1 VTARART
8 PVGRRS
14 GRAEQAL
21 AGDAL
26 WRVLSRKTGPFFLI
40 AGPCVIENPRHP
52 GKVAARLKE
61 ITRELGI
68 TLVFKASY
76 DKANRSSLGSF
87 RGPGLEQ
94 GLEILAG
101 VRAKHGVPILTD
113 VHEVDQVERA
123 AAVADVLQIPA
134 FLCRQTDLVLAAART
149 GRIVN
154 IKKGQ
159 FMAPWDMKGVVE
171 KAATT
176 GNAKIMV
183 TERGFTFGYN
193 DLVVDMRSFPTLR
206 SFGYPVVFDVTHS
219 VQRPGGLGDRS
230 GGDGG
235 GRARPVHG
243 GPREPGASPVG
254 WTQRVPAGAAPEAP
268 APPARHSRSR
278 AEVTVPGSGSGG
290 YGPASY
296 RPWFRGFR
304 TPGVPS
310 PDMSRE
316 TARKVL
322 EVEAQAILGL
332 VPRVGESYDRA
343 VDLLLACTGRVVVT
357 GMGKSGLIAQKISA
371 TLSSTGTPSLFLH
384 PAEATHG
391 DLGRIVKGD
400 VLLAVSYS
408 GETEE
413 ILALVPWMRRLVS
426 PLIAMTGNPRSSL
439 AAAADVHLDVSIS
452 QEACPFGLAP
462 TASTTAALAMGDA
475 LAMGLLERRGFTI
488 EDFAVLHPGGRL
500 GKKLLRVEDVMHAG
514 EQAPRVGPETAMKE
528 VLFEM
533 TKKRL
538 GMTTVVDAEG
548 RLVGMISDG
557 DLRRQMERHGYTLL
571 DRTAAQCMT
580 PGPLTV
586 RRRELATSALALLEE
601 RKVTSLPVV
610 DEAGR
615 VDGVVHLHDLWKTGM
630 I

>member
-1 VTARART
+1 
-8 PVGRRS
+8 
-14 GRAEQAL
+14 
-21 AGDAL
+21 
-26 WRVLSRKTGPFFLI
+26 
-40 AGPCVIENPRHP
+40 
-52 GKVAARLKE
+52 
-61 ITRELGI
+61 
-68 TLVFKASY
+68 
-76 DKANRSSLGSF
+76 
-87 RGPGLEQ
+87 
-94 GLEILAG
+94 
-101 VRAKHGVPILTD
+101 
-113 VHEVDQVERA
+113 
-123 AAVADVLQIPA
+123 
-134 FLCRQTDLVLAAART
+134 
-149 GRIVN
+149 
-154 IKKGQ
+154 
-159 FMAPWDMKGVVE
+159 
-171 KAATT
+171 
-176 GNAKIMV
+176 
-183 TERGFTFGYN
+183 
-193 DLVVDMRSFPTLR
+193 
-206 SFGYPVVFDVTHS
+206 
-219 VQRPGGLGDRS
+219 
-230 GGDGG
+230 
-235 GRARPVHG
+235 
-243 GPREPGASPVG
+243 
-254 WTQRVPAGAAPEAP
+254 
-268 APPARHSRSR
+268 
-278 AEVTVPGSGSGG
+278 
-290 YGPASY
+290 
-296 RPWFRGFR
+296 
-304 TPGVPS
+304 
-310 PDMSRE
+310 MSRD

-514 EQAPRVGPETAMKE
+514 EQAPRVGPETAMKD

-586 RRRELATSALALLEE
+586 RPRELATSALALMEE

-615 VDGVVHLHDLWKTGM
+615 VEGVVHLHDLWKTEM